1 MKSACLC
8 LDQNKINS
16 LKIISTIKSG
26 DRVFVKNTKKLSKYD
41 NSAPDFKRGDK
52 LLATVDGALEWKT
65 NSNVIKPGLSNRN
78 RRQKQGGE
86 GQYVSLRI
94 KEGDI
99 GIPQKKQNCRSMY
112 WN

>member
-52 LLATVDGALEWKT
+52 LLATVDGALEWKK
-65 NSNVIKPGLSNRN
+65 NRMSSNP
-78 RRQKQGGE
+78 
-86 GQYVSLRI
+86 
-94 KEGDI
+94 D
-99 GIPQKKQNCRSMY
+99 
-112 WN
+112 

>member
-52 LLATVDGALEWKT
+52 LLATVDGALEWKKK
-65 NSNVIKPGLSNRN
+65 SNVIKPGLSNRN
-78 RRQKQGGE
+78 RRHKQGGE

>member
-78 RRQKQGGE
+78 RRPKQGGE
-86 GQYVSLRI
+86 GQ
-94 KEGDI
+94 
-99 GIPQKKQNCRSMY
+99 
-112 WN
+112 